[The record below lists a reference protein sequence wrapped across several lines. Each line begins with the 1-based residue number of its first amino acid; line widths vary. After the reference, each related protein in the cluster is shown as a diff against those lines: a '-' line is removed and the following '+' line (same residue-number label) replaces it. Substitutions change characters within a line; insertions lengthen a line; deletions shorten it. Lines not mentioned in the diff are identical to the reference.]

1 MRTAFVENLMDGLAF
16 MVEKREEHAVLAWAL
31 FLDPRSGKGSM
42 QYWQDVVNCQ
52 GKGTGM
58 NEIVKFY
65 WGLMIKVLVR
75 LHQHR
80 NPAWGHNQAPSPE
93 QGGFLTSLTR
103 PSGQG
108 RRNNEKA
115 LHQSMEAQMQRFLLQ
130 PFTCSSSLPGPTR
143 TKLAMQWLSEQ
154 RHLYPDVVALAQSVL
169 VIPGTQMDNE
179 RLFSLAGILSKG
191 RRNRMSTE
199 NMDSIL
205 QVYYNHPDDPL
216 DDLDLTVEEVIE
228 LESQLQEVAR
238 MDGETFGEISYD
250 SDSDE
255 VL

>member
-179 RLFSLAGILSKG
+179 RLFSLAGILHRVASLVNLRIFTIPSG
-191 RRNRMSTE
+191 SPP
-199 NMDSIL
+199 DSHSSFAFFRSEFVGGAGSECAL
-205 QVYYNHPDDPL
+205 LVGA
-216 DDLDLTVEEVIE
+216 VGVIFNCRG
-228 LESQLQEVAR
+228 V
-238 MDGETFGEISYD
+238 
-250 SDSDE
+250 
-255 VL
+255 